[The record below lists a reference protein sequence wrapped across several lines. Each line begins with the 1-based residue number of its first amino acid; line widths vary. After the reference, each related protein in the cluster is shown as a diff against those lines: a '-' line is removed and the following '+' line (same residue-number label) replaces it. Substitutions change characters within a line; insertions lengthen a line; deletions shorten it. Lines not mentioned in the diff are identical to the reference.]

1 MQIISVITHFDCTPT
16 GTNSDR
22 RLQNGYVDNS
32 GKTISTLENWNFS
45 RNQQRNWETIL
56 QCVSLQTQPMNVSEP
71 QIIKKKENK
80 LWTFSF
86 GIEHRGIF
94 TKNDE
99 QLGLLKEEVH
109 GVPMIVGLNETYS
122 EGFLLPYLIAKGDN
136 QNIVF
141 DIIEPIE

>member
-1 MQIISVITHFDCTPT
+1 MQTISVITYFDCTAT
-16 GTNSDR
+16 GTKSYR
-22 RLQNGYVDNS
+22 KLQNSYVDNS
-32 GKTISTLENWNFS
+32 GKSISTLDDWNFS

-56 QCVSLQTQPMNVSEP
+56 QCVSLQTQPMNVSDP
-71 QIIKKKENK
+71 QIIKRKENT

-94 TKNDE
+94 TKDND
-99 QLGLLKEEVH
+99 QLGLLKEVIH
-109 GVPMIVGLNETYS
+109 GVPMIVGLNETYP

-141 DIIEPIE
+141 DIIENVE

>member
-1 MQIISVITHFDCTPT
+1 MQTISVITYFDCTAT
-16 GTNSDR
+16 GTKSYR
-22 RLQNGYVDNS
+22 KLQNSYVDNS
-32 GKTISTLENWNFS
+32 GKSISTLDDWNFS

-71 QIIKKKENK
+71 QIIKKKENT

-94 TKNDE
+94 TNDND
-99 QLGLLKEEVH
+99 QLGLLKEAVH
-109 GVPMIVGLNETYS
+109 GVPMIVGLSETYR

-141 DIIEPIE
+141 DIIENVE

>member
-1 MQIISVITHFDCTPT
+1 MQTISVITYFDCTAT
-16 GTNSDR
+16 GTKSYR
-22 RLQNGYVDNS
+22 KLQNSYVDNS
-32 GKTISTLENWNFS
+32 GKSISTLDDWNFS

-71 QIIKKKENK
+71 QIIKKKENT

-94 TKNDE
+94 TKDDD
-99 QLGLLKEEVH
+99 QLGLLKEAVH
-109 GVPMIVGLNETYS
+109 GVPMIVGLDETYR

-141 DIIEPIE
+141 DIIENIE

>member
-1 MQIISVITHFDCTPT
+1 MQTISVITHFDCTPT
-16 GTNSDR
+16 GTKSYR
-22 RLQNGYVDNS
+22 KLQNGYVDNS
-32 GKTISTLENWNFS
+32 GKSIATLDDWNFS

-71 QIIKKKENK
+71 QLIKKKENT

-94 TKNDE
+94 TKDND
-99 QLGLLKEEVH
+99 QLGLLKEAVH
-109 GVPMIVGLNETYS
+109 GVPMIVGLDETYR

-141 DIIEPIE
+141 DIIENME

>member
-1 MQIISVITHFDCTPT
+1 MQTISVITYFDCTAT
-16 GTNSDR
+16 GTKSYR
-22 RLQNGYVDNS
+22 KLQNSYVDNS
-32 GKTISTLENWNFS
+32 GKSISTLDDWNFS

-71 QIIKKKENK
+71 QVIKKKENT

-94 TKNDE
+94 TKDDD
-99 QLGLLKEEVH
+99 QLGLLKEAVH
-109 GVPMIVGLNETYS
+109 GVPMIVGLDETYR

-141 DIIEPIE
+141 DIIENME